1 MNNINYLELIVGN
14 IDKLIVVGRLI
25 LSSLTVRQFFLYLE
39 SIS

>member
-14 IDKLIVVGRLI
+14 IDKLIVVGILI
-25 LSSLTVRQFFLYLE
+25 LSSLAVRQYFLYLE